1 MIMSKIIIVPINKE
15 AELKLDYDTA
25 SPNELIEIRLNESEF
40 NILWKKGVFDLINQT
55 CNSIIDD
62 DEYEKINNLTLI
74 ESTCNQLNKTF
85 PECKNIINIFH
96 KALELKTSIH
106 FYF

>member
-1 MIMSKIIIVPINKE
+1 MIMSKIIIVPINKK

-40 NILWKKGVFDLINQT
+40 NNLWKKGVFHLINET
-55 CNSIIDD
+55 CNSMIDD
-62 DEYEKINNLTLI
+62 YEDETITDLSLI
-74 ESTCNQLNKTF
+74 ENTYHQLNKIH
-85 PECKNIINIFH
+85 PESKDIINIFH
-96 KALELKTSIH
+96 ITLELKTSIH

>member
-1 MIMSKIIIVPINKE
+1 MSKIIIVPINKE

-55 CNSIIDD
+55 CNSMIDNY
-62 DEYEKINNLTLI
+62 EYEKINDLI
-74 ESTCNQLNKTF
+74 LIKNTYNQLNKTYS
-85 PECKNIINIFH
+85 EYNNIINIFRT
-96 KALELKTSIH
+96 ALELKTSIH